1 MTRLVQRAWVPLVMV
16 IVVAVAAFT
25 VSRLHGIFGSN
36 MYRPD
41 AGNADAIVQ
50 FNPKRVLYEIF
61 GPAGTVADINY
72 LDADAQPQRVDGATL
87 PWSFELV
94 TTLTAVAAN
103 VVAQGD
109 SDTIGCRIT
118 VNGEVREEHSVD
130 AYKCSDLVPGEV
142 RMSTRRTLPSD
153 VAIRYSDRRI
163 RNLSSARGPSKVA
176 PWRRNLRSVAG
187 WSEPPASTEVRRVDD
202 GVG

>member
-1 MTRLVQRAWVPLVMV
+1 MTRLVKRVWIPLVMV

-41 AGNADAIVQ
+41 VGNADAIVQ

-118 VNGEVREEHSVD
+118 VNGEVRDEHSVD
-130 AYKCSDLVPGEV
+130 TYHAQTSCLVK
-142 RMSTRRTLPSD
+142 
-153 VAIRYSDRRI
+153 
-163 RNLSSARGPSKVA
+163 SA
-176 PWRRNLRSVAG
+176 
-187 WSEPPASTEVRRVDD
+187 
-202 GVG
+202 

>member
-1 MTRLVQRAWVPLVMV
+1 MTRLVKRVWVPMVMV
-16 IVVAVAAFT
+16 IVVAVGAFT
-25 VSRLHGIFGSN
+25 VSRLHRVFGSDP
-36 MYRPD
+36 YVPD

-72 LDADAQPQRVDGATL
+72 LDADAQPQRVDAVTL
-87 PWSFELV
+87 PWSLDLV

-118 VNGEVREEHSVD
+118 VNGDVRDEHSVD
-130 AYKCSDLVPGEV
+130 GHHAQTSCLVK
-142 RMSTRRTLPSD
+142 
-153 VAIRYSDRRI
+153 
-163 RNLSSARGPSKVA
+163 SA
-176 PWRRNLRSVAG
+176 
-187 WSEPPASTEVRRVDD
+187 
-202 GVG
+202 